1 MNIKITYVLHE
12 VVGAHMMVSLQI
24 YLLPQILFF
33 KMTSARLKELIR
45 DYTPKFGYG
54 ASWQD

>member
-1 MNIKITYVLHE
+1 MNIKITYVLQE
-12 VVGAHMMVSLQI
+12 VVGVHMMVSLQI
-24 YLLPQILFF
+24 YLLPQILFC

-45 DYTPKFGYG
+45 DYAPKFGYG